1 MPVSSSTSS
10 ISQFWSI
17 NHTSIWQ
24 NSEWNFLEKYI
35 FLDKISKD
43 WPKDLLAI
51 NLYKTLESRLQ
62 SFLKILQWTNVTLV
76 ISEWSTFSFFI

>member
-1 MPVSSSTSS
+1 MKLSGK
-10 ISQFWSI
+10 I
-17 NHTSIWQ
+17 
-24 NSEWNFLEKYI
+24 Y